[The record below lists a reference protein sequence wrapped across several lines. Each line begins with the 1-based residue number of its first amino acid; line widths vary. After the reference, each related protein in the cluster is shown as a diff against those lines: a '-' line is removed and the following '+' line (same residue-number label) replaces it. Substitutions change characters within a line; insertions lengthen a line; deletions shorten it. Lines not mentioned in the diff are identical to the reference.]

1 MRRTNANQDPS
12 PGESRARRDGE
23 HVRVFHR
30 LQPWTINFPPPTA
43 VSPKASCIIP
53 FEPAMP
59 LSMIPASSMVLL
71 LCLVGLN
78 LRPFA
83 QYPWITGVYIYPG
96 VTRPLDCR
104 PQRTKHPKERLPN
117 TLAHAFRV
125 LPRLTNS
132 RRPCWRVPS
141 HSSPDKE
148 DIVSHLER
156 SARTHILPLRLFS
169 SSWKIFP
176 GAFFFL

>member
-1 MRRTNANQDPS
+1 MRREREPNLRAEMRAHESRICEERVTGVENEPRCEPTRAESAAHESRESERTVRRTNANQDPS

-71 LCLVGLN
+71 LCLAGLN

-96 VTRPLDCR
+96 VTRPLD
-104 PQRTKHPKERLPN
+104 
-117 TLAHAFRV
+117 
-125 LPRLTNS
+125 
-132 RRPCWRVPS
+132 
-141 HSSPDKE
+141 
-148 DIVSHLER
+148 
-156 SARTHILPLRLFS
+156 
-169 SSWKIFP
+169 
-176 GAFFFL
+176 